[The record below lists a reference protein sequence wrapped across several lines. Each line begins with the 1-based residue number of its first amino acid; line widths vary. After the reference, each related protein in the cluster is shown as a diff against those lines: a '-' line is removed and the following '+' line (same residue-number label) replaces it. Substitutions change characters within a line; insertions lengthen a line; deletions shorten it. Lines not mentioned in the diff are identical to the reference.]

1 MGSVVMMHVC
11 CRRIYWT
18 DWGDK
23 AKIESA
29 ALDGT
34 DRTVVIDS
42 SLVWP
47 NGLAI
52 DRLERRLYWADAE
65 LDKIE
70 MVFANGSDRR
80 VLVCEDL
87 PHVFGFT
94 LLGKHCFCCFL
105 TLISVC
111 CCTFKSVKVEFILF
125 CPVFVLCDRH

>member
-1 MGSVVMMHVC
+1 MCVC

-18 DWGDK
+18 DWGDE

-34 DRTVVIDS
+34 NRTVVINS

-65 LDKIE
+65 LDRIE
-70 MVFANGSDRR
+70 MAFVNGSDRR

-87 PHVFGFT
+87 PHVFGFA
-94 LLGKHCFCCFL
+94 LLGAYFCYCFSLCVFVTL
-105 TLISVC
+105 NKVLAPVEHQYGISLISC
-111 CCTFKSVKVEFILF
+111 GY
-125 CPVFVLCDRH
+125 

>member
-1 MGSVVMMHVC
+1 MGNVVMMHVF
-11 CRRIYWT
+11 CRHIYWT
-18 DWGDK
+18 DWGDE

-34 DRTVVIDS
+34 DRSVVINS

-52 DRLERRLYWADAE
+52 DRLEHRLYWADAE

-70 MVFANGSDRR
+70 TVFVNGSDRH

-94 LLGKHCFCCFL
+94 LLGMHLLLLFSEFDHYNLLLLQSMKDECPSLH
-105 TLISVC
+105 TL
-111 CCTFKSVKVEFILF
+111 
-125 CPVFVLCDRH
+125 